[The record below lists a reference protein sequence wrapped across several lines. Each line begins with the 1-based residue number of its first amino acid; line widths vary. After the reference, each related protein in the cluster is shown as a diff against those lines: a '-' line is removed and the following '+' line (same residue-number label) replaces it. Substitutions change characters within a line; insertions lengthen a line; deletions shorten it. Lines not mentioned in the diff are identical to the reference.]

1 MEQDMAMMLGDLIG
15 QMAELELMAKYD
27 MKPTPEMLEK
37 IRKCYDEDNRTY
49 IEAQTAVNTQRD
61 IDMQQVKKP
70 VVQKQEPIKPQPR
83 PTSKPQPTQKPIV
96 KELNEKPHKK
106 WSLFELFRKQKPDD
120 GMLIR
125 RYTVNS

>member
-1 MEQDMAMMLGDLIG
+1 MEQDMAMMISELIG
-15 QMAELELMAKYD
+15 QMAQLELMVKYGV
-27 MKPTPEMLEK
+27 KPTPEMLEEMHK
-37 IRKCYDEDNRTY
+37 RYDGDKRMY

-70 VVQKQEPIKPQPR
+70 VVQKQEQIKPQPKST
-83 PTSKPQPTQKPIV
+83 PKPQPIQKPIV
-96 KELNEKPHKK
+96 KELAEKPHKK